1 MRSRV
6 RAFLVIAALA
16 ATAGLARGEVIDR
29 ILAVVDGA
37 VIMQSD
43 VAGAT
48 RLELVTVPAGPDLVG
63 AVLER
68 LIERRL
74 MLAEVDRYAPPD
86 PVPAAVDL
94 KVQVIRARLGAAAL
108 DAVLQRTGIS
118 LDQLRREVRDEL
130 RIDSYL
136 QQRFGAVQPS
146 EADIVQYYREHTAE
160 FTPRTLDEVHD
171 AVRAAVIDES
181 RAGMIRDWVG
191 GLRRRANINVLP
203 R

>member
-1 MRSRV
+1 V